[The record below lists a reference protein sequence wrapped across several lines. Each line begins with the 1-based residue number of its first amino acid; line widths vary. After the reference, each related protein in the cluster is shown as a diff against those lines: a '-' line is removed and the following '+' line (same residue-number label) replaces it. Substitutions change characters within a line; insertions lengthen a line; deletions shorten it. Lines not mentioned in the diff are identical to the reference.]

1 MKTFWSIVIGIF
13 IFGIIVIVH
22 EFGHY
27 ITAKFCGVKVTEFAV
42 GMGPVI
48 FKKKGRETT
57 FSVRLLPLGGFCSM
71 GEDEDS
77 DDPDSFRKKPVPA
90 KMAVILAGAFM
101 NLVLGFVISIIAMTV
116 SGVGVSS
123 KIVYFDENAVS
134 PDYGLQLEDTIE
146 KINGTTIFTA
156 RDITYLL
163 STDDDGIVDFTIRRN
178 GEKIELKGVR
188 FPMITDESTGK
199 STLKYDFKVLAEKIT
214 LKNIVPYSF
223 KNAVYCGRIVL
234 MSIRDLVTGKYG
246 LNDLQGPVGIV
257 TTIGASVTDNGPD
270 WDFLLQ
276 LAALITVN
284 IGIFN
289 LLPLPA
295 LDGGRFVFLVIEAIR
310 RKPIK
315 AETEGMIHFFGL
327 ALLMLLMIAVTFNDV
342 KNIIINR

>member
-1 MKTFWSIVIGIF
+1 MKTLLSIVIGIF

-27 ITAKFCGVKVTEFAV
+27 FTAKLCKVKVTEFAI

-48 FKKKGRETT
+48 YKKKGKETT
-57 FSVRLLPLGGFCSM
+57 FSLRLLPLGGFCSM

-90 KMAVILAGAFM
+90 KMAVILAGAVM
-101 NLVLGFVISIIAMTV
+101 NLILGFIISIVAMLV

-123 KIVYFDENAVS
+123 RIVYFDENAVS
-134 PDYGLQLEDTIE
+134 PNYGLQLEDTIE
-146 KINGTTIFTA
+146 RINGTKIFTA

-163 STDDDGIVDFTIRRN
+163 STDDDGIVDFTVKRN
-178 GEKIELKGVR
+178 GEKIELNGVR
-188 FPMITDESTGK
+188 FPMIIDETTGK
-199 STLKYDFKVLAEKIT
+199 TTLKYDFKVQGERIT
-214 LKNIVPYSF
+214 IKNIVPYSF
-223 KNAVYCGRIVL
+223 NNAVYCGRIVL
-234 MSIRDLVTGKYG
+234 MSIRDLITGKYG

-257 TTIGASVTDNGPD
+257 TTIGSSVTDKGLD

-289 LLPLPA
+289 LLPIPA

-310 RKPIK
+310 RKPMK
-315 AETEGMIHFFGL
+315 AETEGMVHFAGL
-327 ALLMLLMIAVTFNDV
+327 ALLMLLMIVVTFNDV
-342 KNIIINR
+342 KNIFIGR

>member
-1 MKTFWSIVIGIF
+1 MKTLLSIIIGIF

-27 ITAKFCGVKVTEFAV
+27 FTAKLCKVKVTEFAI

-48 FKKKGRETT
+48 YKKKGKETT
-57 FSVRLLPLGGFCSM
+57 FSLRLLPLGGFCSM

-77 DDPDSFRKKPVPA
+77 DDPDSFRKKPVSA
-90 KMAVILAGAFM
+90 KMAVILAGAVM
-101 NLVLGFVISIIAMTV
+101 NLILGFIISIVAMLV

-123 KIVYFDENAVS
+123 RIVYFDENAVS
-134 PDYGLQLEDTIE
+134 PNYGLQLEDTIE
-146 KINGTTIFTA
+146 RINGTKIFTA

-163 STDDDGIVDFTIRRN
+163 STDDDGIVDFTVKRN
-178 GEKIELKGVR
+178 GERIELNGVR
-188 FPMITDESTGK
+188 FPMIIDETTGK
-199 STLKYDFKVLAEKIT
+199 TTLKYDFKVQGERIT
-214 LKNIVPYSF
+214 IKNIVPYSF
-223 KNAVYCGRIVL
+223 NNAVYCGRIVL
-234 MSIRDLVTGKYG
+234 MSIRDLITGKYG

-257 TTIGASVTDNGPD
+257 TTIGSSVTDKGLD

-289 LLPLPA
+289 LLPIPA

-310 RKPIK
+310 RKPMK
-315 AETEGMIHFFGL
+315 AETEGMVHFAGL
-327 ALLMLLMIAVTFNDV
+327 ALLMLLMIVVTFNDI
-342 KNIIINR
+342 KNIFINR

>member
-1 MKTFWSIVIGIF
+1 MKTFLSIIIGIF

-27 ITAKFCGVKVTEFAV
+27 ITAKLCKVRVTEFAI

-48 FKKKGRETT
+48 YQKKGKETT
-57 FSVRLLPLGGFCSM
+57 FSLRLFPLGGFCSM

-77 DDPDSFRKKPVPA
+77 DDPNSFRKKPVPE

-101 NLVLGFVISIIAMTV
+101 NLVLGFVISIVAMLV

-123 KIVYFDENAVS
+123 RIVYFDEDAVS
-134 PDYGLQLEDTIE
+134 PSYGLQLDDTIE
-146 KINGTTIFTA
+146 KINGTKIFTA

-163 STDDDGIVDFTIRRN
+163 STDDDGIVDFTVTRSGETVELN
-178 GEKIELKGVR
+178 GVQ
-188 FPMITDESTGK
+188 FPMITDEATGK

-214 LKNIVPYSF
+214 IKNIVPYAF
-223 KNAVYCGRIVL
+223 NNAVYCGRIVL
-234 MSIRDLVTGKYG
+234 MSLRDLVTGKYG

-257 TTIGASVTDNGPD
+257 TTIGSSVTEAGLD

-276 LAALITVN
+276 LASLITIN

-289 LLPLPA
+289 LLPIPA

-310 RKPIK
+310 RKPMK
-315 AETEGMIHFFGL
+315 AETEGMIHFVGL

-342 KNIIINR
+342 KNIFVNR

>member
-1 MKTFWSIVIGIF
+1 MKTFWSIVIGVL

-27 ITAKFCGVKVTEFAV
+27 ITAKLFGVKVTEFAV

-57 FSVRLLPLGGFCSM
+57 FSLRLLPLGGFCSM

-163 STDDDGIVDFTIRRN
+163 STDDDGMVDFTVRRN
-178 GEKIELKGVR
+178 GEKIELKGVQ
-188 FPMITDESTGK
+188 FPMIIDESTGK
-199 STLKYDFKVLAEKIT
+199 STLKYDFKVQAERIT
-214 LKNIVPYSF
+214 LKNVIPYSY
-223 KNAVYCGRIVL
+223 KNTVYCGRIVL

-257 TTIGASVTDNGPD
+257 TTIGASVTDKGLD

-315 AETEGMIHFFGL
+315 AETEGMIHFVGL

>member
-1 MKTFWSIVIGIF
+1 MKTFLSIIIGIF

-27 ITAKFCGVKVTEFAV
+27 ITAKLCKVRVTEFAI

-48 FKKKGRETT
+48 YQKKGKETT
-57 FSVRLLPLGGFCSM
+57 FSLRLLPLGGFCSM

-77 DDPDSFRKKPVPA
+77 DDPNSFRKKPVPE

-101 NLVLGFVISIIAMTV
+101 NLVLGFVISIVAMLV

-123 KIVYFDENAVS
+123 RIVYFDEDAVS
-134 PDYGLQLEDTIE
+134 PSYGLQLDDTIE
-146 KINGTTIFTA
+146 KINGTKIFTA

-163 STDDDGIVDFTIRRN
+163 STDDDGIVDFTVTRSGETVELN
-178 GEKIELKGVR
+178 GVQ
-188 FPMITDESTGK
+188 FPMITDEATGK

-214 LKNIVPYSF
+214 IKNIVPYAF
-223 KNAVYCGRIVL
+223 NNAVYCGRIVL
-234 MSIRDLVTGKYG
+234 MSLRDLVTGKYG

-257 TTIGASVTDNGPD
+257 TTIGSSVTEAGLD

-276 LAALITVN
+276 LASLITIN

-289 LLPLPA
+289 LLPIPA

-310 RKPIK
+310 RKPMK
-315 AETEGMIHFFGL
+315 AETEGMIHFVGL

-342 KNIIINR
+342 KNIFVDR

>member
-1 MKTFWSIVIGIF
+1 MKTLISIIIGIF

-27 ITAKFCGVKVTEFAV
+27 FVAKLCKVRVTEFAI

-48 FKKKGRETT
+48 YKKKGKETT
-57 FSVRLLPLGGFCSM
+57 FSLRLLPIGGFCSM
-71 GEDEDS
+71 GEDEES
-77 DDPDSFRKKPVPA
+77 DDPNSFRKKPVPA

-101 NLVLGFVISIIAMTV
+101 NLVLGFVISIIAMLV
-116 SGVGVSS
+116 SGAGISS
-123 KIVYFDENAVS
+123 QIVYFDENAVS
-134 PDYGLQLEDTIE
+134 PNYGLQLNDTIE
-146 KINGTTIFTA
+146 KINGTKIFTA

-163 STDDDGIVDFTIRRN
+163 STDDDGIIDFIVKRN
-178 GEKIELKGVR
+178 GEKIELKGVQ
-188 FPMITDESTGK
+188 FPMIIDETTGK

-214 LKNIVPYSF
+214 IKNIVPYSF
-223 KNAVYCGRIVL
+223 NNAVYCGRIVL
-234 MSIRDLVTGKYG
+234 MSIRDLVTGRYG

-257 TTIGASVTDNGPD
+257 TTIGSSVTDKGLD

-289 LLPLPA
+289 LLPIPA

-310 RKPIK
+310 RKQLK
-315 AETEGMIHFFGL
+315 AETEGMIHFVGL
-327 ALLMLLMIAVTFNDV
+327 VLLMLLMIAVTFNDV
-342 KNIIINR
+342 KNIFVNR

>member
-1 MKTFWSIVIGIF
+1 MKTLLSIVIGIF

-27 ITAKFCGVKVTEFAV
+27 FTAKLCKVKVTEFAI

-48 FKKKGRETT
+48 YKKKGKETT
-57 FSVRLLPLGGFCSM
+57 FSLRLLPLGGFCSM

-90 KMAVILAGAFM
+90 KMAVILAGAVM
-101 NLVLGFVISIIAMTV
+101 NLILGFIISIVAMLV

-123 KIVYFDENAVS
+123 MIVYFDENAVS
-134 PDYGLQLEDTIE
+134 PNYGLQLEDTIE
-146 KINGTTIFTA
+146 RINGTKIFTA

-163 STDDDGIVDFTIRRN
+163 STDDDGIVDFTVKRN

-188 FPMITDESTGK
+188 FPMIIDETTGK
-199 STLKYDFKVLAEKIT
+199 TTLKYDFKVQGERIT
-214 LKNIVPYSF
+214 IKNIVPYSF
-223 KNAVYCGRIVL
+223 NNAVYCGRIVL
-234 MSIRDLVTGKYG
+234 MSIRDLITGKYG

-257 TTIGASVTDNGPD
+257 TTIGSSVTDKGLD

-289 LLPLPA
+289 LFPIPA

-310 RKPIK
+310 RKPMK
-315 AETEGMIHFFGL
+315 AETEGMVHFAGL
-327 ALLMLLMIAVTFNDV
+327 ALLMLLMIVVTFNDI
-342 KNIIINR
+342 KNIFIGR

>member
-1 MKTFWSIVIGIF
+1 MKTFLSIIIGIF

-27 ITAKFCGVKVTEFAV
+27 ITAKLCKVRVTEFAI

-48 FKKKGRETT
+48 YQKKGKETT
-57 FSVRLLPLGGFCSM
+57 FSLRLLPLGGFCSM

-77 DDPDSFRKKPVPA
+77 DDPNSFRKKPVPE

-101 NLVLGFVISIIAMTV
+101 NLVLGFVISIVAMLV

-123 KIVYFDENAVS
+123 RIVYFDEDAVS
-134 PDYGLQLEDTIE
+134 PSYGLQLDDTIE
-146 KINGTTIFTA
+146 KINGTKIFTA

-163 STDDDGIVDFTIRRN
+163 STDDDGIVDFTVTRSGETVELN
-178 GEKIELKGVR
+178 GVQ
-188 FPMITDESTGK
+188 FPMITDEATGK

-214 LKNIVPYSF
+214 IKNIVPYAF
-223 KNAVYCGRIVL
+223 NNAVYCGRIVL
-234 MSIRDLVTGKYG
+234 MSLRDLVTGKYG

-257 TTIGASVTDNGPD
+257 TTIGSSVTEAGLD

-276 LAALITVN
+276 LASLITIN

-289 LLPLPA
+289 LLPIPA

-310 RKPIK
+310 RKPMK
-315 AETEGMIHFFGL
+315 AETEGMIHFVGL

-342 KNIIINR
+342 KNIFVNR

>member
-1 MKTFWSIVIGIF
+1 MKTLLSIIIGIF

-27 ITAKFCGVKVTEFAV
+27 ITAKLCKVRVTEFAI

-48 FKKKGRETT
+48 YKKKGKETT
-57 FSVRLLPLGGFCSM
+57 FSLRLLPLGGFCSM

-77 DDPDSFRKKPVPA
+77 DDPDSFRKKPVPQ

-101 NLVLGFVISIIAMTV
+101 NLVLGFVISIIAMVV

-123 KIVYFDENAVS
+123 RIVYFDENAVS
-134 PDYGLQLEDTIE
+134 PNYGLQLDDTIE
-146 KINGTTIFTA
+146 KINGTKIFTA

-163 STDDDGIVDFTIRRN
+163 STDDDGKVDFTVKRN
-178 GEKIELKGVR
+178 GEKIELKGVQ
-188 FPMITDESTGK
+188 FPMITDETTGK

-214 LKNIVPYSF
+214 IKNIIPYSF
-223 KNAVYCGRIVL
+223 NNAVYCGRIVL

-257 TTIGASVTDNGPD
+257 TTIGSSVTETGLD

-276 LAALITVN
+276 LAALITIN

-289 LLPLPA
+289 LLPIPA

-310 RKPIK
+310 RKPMK
-315 AETEGMIHFFGL
+315 AETEGMVHFIGL

-342 KNIIINR
+342 KNIFVNR

>member
-1 MKTFWSIVIGIF
+1 MKTFISIIIGIF

-27 ITAKFCGVKVTEFAV
+27 FVAKLCKVRVTEFAI

-48 FKKKGRETT
+48 YKKKGKETT
-57 FSVRLLPLGGFCSM
+57 FSLRLLPIGGFCSM
-71 GEDEDS
+71 GEDEES
-77 DDPDSFRKKPVPA
+77 DDPNSFRKKPVPA

-101 NLVLGFVISIIAMTV
+101 NLVLGFVISIIAMIV
-116 SGVGVSS
+116 SGVGISS
-123 KIVYFDENAVS
+123 QIVYFDDNAVS
-134 PDYGLQLEDTIE
+134 PNYGLQLNDTIE
-146 KINGTTIFTA
+146 KINGTKIFTA

-163 STDDDGIVDFTIRRN
+163 STDDDGIIDFIVKRN
-178 GEKIELKGVR
+178 GEKIELKGVQ
-188 FPMITDESTGK
+188 FPMIVDETTGK

-214 LKNIVPYSF
+214 IKNIVPYSF
-223 KNAVYCGRIVL
+223 NNAVYCGRIVL
-234 MSIRDLVTGKYG
+234 MSIRDLVTGRYG

-257 TTIGASVTDNGPD
+257 TTIGSSVTDKGLD

-289 LLPLPA
+289 LLPIPA

-310 RKPIK
+310 RKQFK
-315 AETEGMIHFFGL
+315 AETEGMIHFVGL
-327 ALLMLLMIAVTFNDV
+327 VLLMLLMIAVTFNDV
-342 KNIIINR
+342 KNIFVNR

>member
-1 MKTFWSIVIGIF
+1 MKTLLSIVIGIF

-27 ITAKFCGVKVTEFAV
+27 STAKLCKVKVTEFAI

-48 FKKKGRETT
+48 YKKKGKETT
-57 FSVRLLPLGGFCSM
+57 FSLRLLPLGGFCSM

-90 KMAVILAGAFM
+90 KMAVILAGAVM
-101 NLVLGFVISIIAMTV
+101 NLILGFIISLVAMLV

-123 KIVYFDENAVS
+123 RIVYFDENAVS
-134 PDYGLQLEDTIE
+134 PNYGLQLEDTIE
-146 KINGTTIFTA
+146 RINGTKIFTA
-156 RDITYLL
+156 RDITYIL
-163 STDDDGIVDFTIRRN
+163 STDDDGIVDFTVKRN

-188 FPMITDESTGK
+188 FPMIIDETTGK
-199 STLKYDFKVLAEKIT
+199 TTLKYDFKVQGERIT
-214 LKNIVPYSF
+214 IKNIVPYSF
-223 KNAVYCGRIVL
+223 NNAVYCGRIVL
-234 MSIRDLVTGKYG
+234 MSIRDLITGKYG

-257 TTIGASVTDNGPD
+257 TTIGSSVTDKGLD

-289 LLPLPA
+289 LLPIPA

-310 RKPIK
+310 RKPMK
-315 AETEGMIHFFGL
+315 AETEGMVHFAGL
-327 ALLMLLMIAVTFNDV
+327 ALLMLLMIVVTFNDI
-342 KNIIINR
+342 KNIFIGR

>member
-1 MKTFWSIVIGIF
+1 MKTLLSIVIGIF

-27 ITAKFCGVKVTEFAV
+27 FTAKLCKVKVTEFAI

-48 FKKKGRETT
+48 YKKKGRETT
-57 FSVRLLPLGGFCSM
+57 FSLRLLPLGGFCSM

-77 DDPDSFRKKPVPA
+77 DEPDSFRKKPVPA
-90 KMAVILAGAFM
+90 KMAVILAGAVM
-101 NLVLGFVISIIAMTV
+101 NLILGFIISIVAMLV
-116 SGVGVSS
+116 SGVGISS
-123 KIVYFDENAVS
+123 RIVYFDENAVS
-134 PDYGLQLEDTIE
+134 PNYGLQLEDTIE
-146 KINGTTIFTA
+146 KINGTKIFTA

-163 STDDDGIVDFTIRRN
+163 STDDDGIVDITVKRN

-188 FPMITDESTGK
+188 FPMIIDETTGK
-199 STLKYDFKVLAEKIT
+199 TTLKYDFKVQGERIT
-214 LKNIVPYSF
+214 IKNIVPYSF
-223 KNAVYCGRIVL
+223 NNAVYCGRIVL
-234 MSIRDLVTGKYG
+234 MSIRDLITGKYG

-257 TTIGASVTDNGPD
+257 TTIGSSVTDKGLD

-289 LLPLPA
+289 LLPIPA

-310 RKPIK
+310 RKPMK
-315 AETEGMIHFFGL
+315 AETEGMVHFAGL
-327 ALLMLLMIAVTFNDV
+327 AILMLLMIVVTFNDI
-342 KNIIINR
+342 KNIFINR

>member
-1 MKTFWSIVIGIF
+1 MKTFLSIIIGIF

-27 ITAKFCGVKVTEFAV
+27 ITAKLCKVRVTEFAI

-48 FKKKGRETT
+48 YQKKGKETT
-57 FSVRLLPLGGFCSM
+57 FSLRLLPLGGFCSM

-77 DDPDSFRKKPVPA
+77 DDPNSFRKKPVPA

-101 NLVLGFVISIIAMTV
+101 NLVLGFVISIVAMLV

-123 KIVYFDENAVS
+123 RIVYFDEDAVS
-134 PDYGLQLEDTIE
+134 PSYGLQLDDTIE
-146 KINGTTIFTA
+146 KINGTKIFTA

-163 STDDDGIVDFTIRRN
+163 STDDDGIVDFTVTRSGETVELN
-178 GEKIELKGVR
+178 GVQ
-188 FPMITDESTGK
+188 FPMITDEATGK

-214 LKNIVPYSF
+214 IKNIVPYAF
-223 KNAVYCGRIVL
+223 NNAVYCGRIVL
-234 MSIRDLVTGKYG
+234 MSLRDLVTGKYG

-257 TTIGASVTDNGPD
+257 TTIGSSVTEAGLD

-276 LAALITVN
+276 LAALITIN

-289 LLPLPA
+289 LLPIPA

-310 RKPIK
+310 RKPMK
-315 AETEGMIHFFGL
+315 AETEGMIHFVGL

-342 KNIIINR
+342 KNIFVDH

>member
-1 MKTFWSIVIGIF
+1 MKSFLSILIGII

-27 ITAKFCGVKVTEFAV
+27 FVAKLCKVKVTEFAI

-48 FKKKGRETT
+48 YQKKGKETT
-57 FSVRLLPLGGFCSM
+57 FSLRLLPLGGYCSM

-77 DDPDSFRKKPVPA
+77 DDPNSFRKKPVPA

-101 NLVLGFVISIIAMTV
+101 NLVLGFVISIVAMIV
-116 SGVGVSS
+116 SGVGISS
-123 KIVYFDENAVS
+123 TIVYFDENAVS
-134 PDYGLQLEDTIE
+134 PDYGLQLNDEIV
-146 KINGTTIFTA
+146 KINGTKIFTA

-163 STDDDGIVDFTIRRN
+163 STDEDGIIDFVVKRN
-178 GEKIELKGVR
+178 GEKIELNDVK
-188 FPMITDESTGK
+188 FPMLYNEESGK
-199 STLKYDFKVLAEKIT
+199 TTLRYDFKVLAEKISI
-214 LKNIVPYSF
+214 KNIIPYSF
-223 KNAVYCGRIVL
+223 NNTVYCGRIVF
-234 MSIRDLVTGKYG
+234 MSLRDLITGKYG

-257 TTIGASVTDNGPD
+257 TTIGSSVTEEGLD

-276 LAALITVN
+276 LASLITVN

-289 LLPLPA
+289 LLPIPA

-315 AETEGMIHFFGL
+315 AETEGMIHFIGL
-327 ALLMLLMIAVTFNDV
+327 ALLMLLMITVTFNDV
-342 KNIIINR
+342 KNIFIK